1 MTDEHGWGIRVVG
14 RLLRLGAL
22 TLVLVLSGQA
32 AMAVASP
39 VRTKVIRYHGYR
51 IVVPR
56 AWPVYNLARDPTTC
70 VRFNRH
76 AVYLGAPGA
85 EQHCPAHAVGRT
97 EAILVEPLDAA
108 AAAARA
114 GGSGIG
120 LPSVTD
126 AGAQSARGSMARL
139 AVAAH
144 GVLVTATWSTSPG
157 IVRRALGVSD
167 IGATT
172 SRAASAPVGPAVRAR
187 SASASVVPPVP
198 IIPATPG
205 AVYTGLGFDACSA
218 PSSAQMSAWSASP
231 FRAAGIYLGGTNM
244 ACAQTNLTAAW
255 VSQESAAGWHL
266 IPTYVGL
273 QAPTNSCGCAG
284 IAPSR
289 ASAQGAAAASDAMA
303 QAQAIGIGA
312 GNPIYF
318 DMEAYPR
325 GSTNTSA
332 VLAFLSAWTTQLHAG
347 GYASGVYS
355 SGGSGIADL
364 VAEFGTGFEEPD
376 DIWIADWNGAQTT
389 NDPYVPSGDWA
400 AEQRVHQYE
409 GGHNDTYGGA
419 TLNIDSNYLNGAT
432 AAAGAGTVTPTLAPL
447 PELTVSPGDD
457 GTIQLTASW
466 TGATDVTAW
475 RAFAGPSPSAL
486 TPLGQ
491 AATPGA
497 QMSIALHSAFAYFAV
512 QALGSAGQV
521 LATSQPVATPA
532 HIVIYGH
539 SVFSPSIGLGGL
551 PAGCF
556 TGAACHIATTMSVGR
571 TVIAS
576 TGRESIP
583 AGGDGILYFKLTPA
597 GRRML
602 SRALGHRLSVTVTA
616 RDTSGATA
624 SAGLSLVRFLTSG
637 SGPHRS
643 IGASGPLRIV
653 GATDFVSSGWVGGI
667 LGGCFADASCD
678 GVTTISVG
686 RTTIARTGPELLG
699 ANELGYLTFKLTPQG
714 HAMLMRAHGNQL
726 GARITITDGSA
737 TSNASIAL
745 VKFS

>member
-1 MTDEHGWGIRVVG
+1 VAPGAGGSEPRGPPQGVG
-14 RLLRLGAL
+14 R
-22 TLVLVLSGQA
+22 
-32 AMAVASP
+32 AVAS
-39 VRTKVIRYHGYR
+39 GG
-51 IVVPR
+51 
-56 AWPVYNLARDPTTC
+56 AG
-70 VRFNRH
+70 
-76 AVYLGAPGA
+76 LG
-85 EQHCPAHAVGRT
+85 
-97 EAILVEPLDAA
+97 AA
-108 AAAARA
+108 AAAPGA
-114 GGSGIG
+114 GGHGIG
-120 LPSVTD
+120 LPSVIER
-126 AGAQSARGSMARL
+126 GAQSPRGSMARL
-139 AVAAH
+139 TVAAH
-144 GVLVTATWSTSPG
+144 GLVVTATWSTSPG

-172 SRAASAPVGPAVRAR
+172 ARAGFAPAAPDVRAR
-187 SASASVVPPVP
+187 SASAAVVPPVP
-198 IIPATPG
+198 TVPATPG

-218 PSSAQMSAWSASP
+218 PSPAQMSAWSASP

-244 ACAQTNLTAAW
+244 ACSQTNLSAAW
-255 VSQESAAGWHL
+255 VSEESTAGWHL

-284 IAPSR
+284 IVPGQ

-325 GSTNTSA
+325 GGTNTSA
-332 VLAFLSAWTTQLHAG
+332 VLAFLAAWTAQLHAG
-347 GYASGVYS
+347 GYESGVYS

-364 VAEFGTGFEEPD
+364 AARFGTGFEEPD
-376 DIWIADWNGAQTT
+376 DIWIADWNGEQTT

-400 AEQRVHQYE
+400 SEQRVHQYE
-409 GGHNDTYGGA
+409 GGHDDTYGGA

-432 AAAGAGTVTPTLAPL
+432 AAAGAGAVTPTVAPL

-466 TGATDVTAW
+466 PGATDVTAW
-475 RAFAGPSPSAL
+475 RVSAGPSPTAL
-486 TPLGQ
+486 TTLGH

-497 QMSIALHSAFAYFAV
+497 QMSIAVHSAFPYFAA
-512 QALGSAGQV
+512 QALGSAGQL
-521 LATSQPVATPA
+521 LASSQTVATPA
-532 HIVIYGH
+532 HIVSYGH
-539 SVFSPSIGLGGL
+539 SVFSPAIGLGGL
-551 PAGCF
+551 PVGCF
-556 TGAACHIATTMSVGR
+556 TGSPCHIATTIAVGG
-571 TVIAS
+571 TVIAR

-597 GRRML
+597 GRSML

-616 RDTSGATA
+616 RDASGATV
-624 SAGLSLVRFLTSG
+624 STVLSLVRFLTGG

-643 IGASGPLRIV
+643 RGASGPVHIV

-667 LGGCFADASCD
+667 LAGCFATASCD

-699 ANELGYLTFKLTPQG
+699 ANELGYLTFKLTAQG
-714 HAMLMRAHGNQL
+714 HAMLTHATGNQL
-726 GARITITDGSA
+726 GVRVTITDESA
-737 TSNASIAL
+737 TTNATIAL